1 MLNNAI
7 FNFEKMSFIF
17 YFKNTFPVI
26 FGRAVCCSSCCFI
39 KKGKEREGKERKG
52 RGRKGEGKDRGRKG
66 TGRKGKEGKEREG
79 KKQHVR
85 ACVRVCVCLF
95 VCLSV
100 LTMSKFISRIRTNQ
114 AS

>member
-52 RGRKGEGKDRGRKG
+52 KGRKGEGKDRGRKG

-79 KKQHVR
+79 KKHIAKNILQNR
-85 ACVRVCVCLF
+85 CCKKYIA
-95 VCLSV
+95 
-100 LTMSKFISRIRTNQ
+100 KRTSCKTWLNIV
-114 AS
+114 